1 MSSWS
6 SKPLRSLL
14 FAPGSDSHKLD
25 RVGDFGADAV
35 ALDLEDAVAVEE
47 KVGARE
53 LVRAAIP
60 SVKAKTQLVL
70 VRVNAI
76 ESGLIAD
83 DIAAVVRPGLD
94 GLVIPKVQ
102 DTQTLH
108 EVDQLV
114 EKAELRAGLVPG
126 SIRLVALIE
135 TALGLSR
142 CEEIL
147 FNAPERLE
155 KVVFGSGDFTVDIGV
170 SFTREGNE
178 ILYARSRLIVA
189 SRAAGFGPPLDG
201 PYLHIEDDEG
211 LRADTR
217 TSRSLGFTG
226 RVVVYPRQ
234 VSTVQDEYS
243 RLTPAEVES
252 SQKIVEAFEAA
263 EARGLAA
270 IRVDDVFVDYPIYY
284 RAKEQLRQ
292 LETYAALVEGSSET
306 L

>member
-1 MSSWS
+1 
-6 SKPLRSLL
+6 
-14 FAPGSDSHKLD
+14 LD

-102 DTQTLH
+102 
-108 EVDQLV
+108 
-114 EKAELRAGLVPG
+114 AELRAGLVPG

-201 PYLHIEDDEG
+201 PYLHIEDD
-211 LRADTR
+211 
-217 TSRSLGFTG
+217 
-226 RVVVYPRQ
+226 
-234 VSTVQDEYS
+234 
-243 RLTPAEVES
+243 
-252 SQKIVEAFEAA
+252 
-263 EARGLAA
+263 
-270 IRVDDVFVDYPIYY
+270 
-284 RAKEQLRQ
+284 
-292 LETYAALVEGSSET
+292 
-306 L
+306 